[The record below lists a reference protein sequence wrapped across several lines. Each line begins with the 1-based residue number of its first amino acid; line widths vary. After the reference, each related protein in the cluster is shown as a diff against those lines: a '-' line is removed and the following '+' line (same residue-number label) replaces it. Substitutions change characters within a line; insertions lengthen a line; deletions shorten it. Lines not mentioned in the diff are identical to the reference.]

1 MAGISGISPDE
12 ISRNVKTRQFA
23 GFNYINSL
31 RMEKFT
37 TDPEILKLV
46 SAIKEKGIDKK
57 QYTDIVDGAGNQY
70 VDLVQEGGG
79 VLGIALC
86 GYTYILEK
94 AGIRFFSLAG
104 TSAGAI
110 NTIMMAGTGRIGE
123 PVSEIILDLLS
134 KKNLSDFVDGNTRI
148 KKLFQRYVSNKP
160 YLKFYILINSF
171 LIWRTLKKLLGFN
184 PGNSF
189 EQWLTETLSGYSINT
204 LNDLIKLREQV
215 PQLFDRSD
223 GYKEISRSPEIQIIA
238 ADITTRSKIIF
249 PEMADLYWDDPG
261 SVSPAKFV
269 RASMSIPFFF
279 CPFEIKNIPN
289 AGKIE
294 DHKLPKHMT
303 VWRNHTGYYGKI
315 PDLVRFVDGGLL
327 SNFPINAFH
336 IVNRVP
342 KKPTFGVRLST
353 WRGSYSKTDEIGG
366 MTGAMVGT
374 MRQLH
379 DYDFIRKN
387 PDYNNLICYINAD
400 DKYNWLDF
408 QMPPDK
414 QVRLFV
420 LGATK
425 AFSFLEN
432 FDWELYKN
440 IRAERLL

>member
-1 MAGISGISPDE
+1 MFSLTDS
-12 ISRNVKTRQFA
+12 
-23 GFNYINSL
+23 NYINSL
-31 RMEKFT
+31 WMDKFIT
-37 TDPEILKLV
+37 NPEILKLV
-46 SAIKEKGIDKK
+46 NGIKEKGIDKK
-57 QYTDIVDGAGNQY
+57 QYTDIVDQAGNQY

-79 VLGIALC
+79 MLGIALC

-123 PVSEIILDLLS
+123 PVSEIILDILS
-134 KKNLSDFVDGNTRI
+134 RKDLSDFVDGNSRI
-148 KKLFQRYVSNKP
+148 NKLFHRYISNHP
-160 YLKFYILINSF
+160 FLKFYIIINSF
-171 LIWRTLKKLLGFN
+171 LIWRTLKKCLGFN

-189 EQWLTETLSGYSINT
+189 EQWLTETLSGRNINT
-204 LNDLIKLREQV
+204 LNDLTRFREQV
-215 PQLFDRSD
+215 PTLFDRSD
-223 GYKEISRSPEIQIIA
+223 SYKEISRLPEIQIIA
-238 ADITTRSKIIF
+238 ADITTKSKIVF
-249 PEMADLYWDDPG
+249 PEMAGLYWHDPG

-279 CPFEIKNIPN
+279 CPLEIKDIPN

-294 DHKLPKHMT
+294 DPFLLKHET
-303 VWRNHTGYYGKI
+303 SWRRHTGYYGKI

-336 IVNRVP
+336 IINRVP
-342 KKPTFGVRLST
+342 RKPTFGVRLST
-353 WRGSYSKTDEIGG
+353 WRGNYSNTDQIGG
-366 MTGAMVGT
+366 MIGAMVGT

-408 QMPPDK
+408 KMSREK
-414 QVRLFV
+414 QVGLFV

-425 AFSFLEN
+425 AYQFLES

-440 IRAERLL
+440 IRAQRLQ